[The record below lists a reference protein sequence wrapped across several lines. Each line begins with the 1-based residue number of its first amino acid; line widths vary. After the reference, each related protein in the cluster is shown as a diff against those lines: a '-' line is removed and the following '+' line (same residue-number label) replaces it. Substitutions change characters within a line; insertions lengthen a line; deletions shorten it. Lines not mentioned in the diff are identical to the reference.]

1 MNIQGW
7 FPLGLTIDTCVQ
19 CITLTNSFDFH
30 STALGESLCCRGGNR
45 GSVWLT
51 IVPDPTVCKH
61 RSRNQIQTFCSARW
75 ALTREPGGSWW
86 EVVGLGTP
94 PAAPGCLVG
103 VLCVKE
109 DLFWLRRMGWR
120 GAEWWWERSLLG
132 MCWGAP
138 TPRRGPGVPAAGSP
152 QALADLQEERA
163 AGVPGR
169 VASQT
174 QPHPSAQVPFTYNM
188 PWHGSGST
196 D

>member
-7 FPLGLTIDTCVQ
+7 FPLGLTIHTCVQ

-30 STALGESLCCRGGNR
+30 STALGESLYCRGGNR
-45 GSVWLT
+45 GSVWLMIT
-51 IVPDPTVCKH
+51 PDPTVCKH
-61 RSRNQIQTFCSARW
+61 RSRNQIQMFCSACW

-86 EVVGLGTP
+86 KVVGLGTP
-94 PAAPGCLVG
+94 PVAPGCLVG
-103 VLCVKE
+103 VLCVWRKT
-109 DLFWLRRMGWR
+109 FSGW
-120 GAEWWWERSLLG
+120 GG
-132 MCWGAP
+132 WGDREQSDGGNRA
-138 TPRRGPGVPAAGSP
+138 SW
-152 QALADLQEERA
+152 EERA
-163 AGVPGR
+163 AGVPGQ